1 MQKNLKKDLEVK
13 YIDIFKKLY
22 TQWNLQGKKKYEEL
36 QNKGIANSGILVNAM
51 YLKIEELI
59 NNAISEIQ
67 QLLVDLP
74 NKYNRK
80 LSFDEL
86 NEYKEKSIE
95 TIEGHINS
103 MEKDVKEKYSKES
116 LCIAESNIIF
126 INNLKYNARN
136 RIEKNFE
143 EIVNLR
149 KGKKVDWLVILS
161 FLITVASLIV
171 GIIALF

>member
-22 TQWNLQGKKKYEEL
+22 TQWNLQAKKKYEEL

-136 RIEKNFE
+136 RIEKIFE

-161 FLITVASLIV
+161 FLITVAGLIV